1 MSNRIF
7 YIFIGVLARK
17 KYSHNCIFVR
27 YAVCVKNNIISGF
40 GAFLCISALAY
51 LNSFDQSNLWLI
63 PPFGASMVLVMAV
76 HESPLAHPKNVLFG
90 HIISAF
96 SGVFVYAIFDSSYL
110 SVGLGVGLA
119 IFLMMVT
126 KTVHPPAGANPIIA
140 ILGAKGAGFII
151 IPVAAGASFIVLF
164 AIIYNKLLK
173 RKYFTFKDLKD

>member
-1 MSNRIF
+1 MKNN
-7 YIFIGVLARK
+7 FISAVGAFVCISVLA
-17 KYSHNCIFVR
+17 YF
-27 YAVCVKNNIISGF
+27 
-40 GAFLCISALAY
+40 
-51 LNSFDQSNLWLI
+51 NSFDVNNLWLI

-96 SGVFVYAIFDSSYL
+96 SGVFIYSILGFSFL

-119 IFLMMVT
+119 IFLMMTT

-140 ILGAKGAGFII
+140 ILGAKGLDFII
-151 IPVAAGASFIVLF
+151 IPVAAGAFFIVLF

-173 RKYFTFKDLKD
+173 RKYFTLSDLRK